1 MDKKKTNEPSSFE
14 YQLNHKKLND
24 FYLNFCQNVEINNK
38 KIIKIQ
44 SHIRRYVYKLRYKKL
59 YD

>member
-1 MDKKKTNEPSSFE
+1 MDKKKTNESSSFE
-14 YQLNHKKLND
+14 YQLDHKKLND

-44 SHIRRYVYKLRYKKL
+44 
-59 YD
+59 